1 MSLTLHEQKMLDRL
15 TKAGVLHWT
24 SIRADDTRTLNR
36 LVKKGAAF
44 ETVGRAGRRAW
55 APTSAAPDA
64 EPSAPPTSDAAISAD
79 AAPGGGGN
87 EAS

>member
-1 MSLTLHEQKMLDRL
+1 VDAEKAVRRLLSGFDDAVRQNLLDRL

-36 LVKKGAAF
+36 LVKKGAA
-44 ETVGRAGRRAW
+44 
-55 APTSAAPDA
+55 
-64 EPSAPPTSDAAISAD
+64 ISAD
-79 AAPGGGGN
+79 AAPAGGGN